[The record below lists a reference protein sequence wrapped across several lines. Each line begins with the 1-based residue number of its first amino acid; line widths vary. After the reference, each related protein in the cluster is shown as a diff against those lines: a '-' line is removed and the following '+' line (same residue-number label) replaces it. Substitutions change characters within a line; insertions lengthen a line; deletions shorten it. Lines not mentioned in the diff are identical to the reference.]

1 MAIVSV
7 VATCW
12 SSIPTIWSCNNLLC
26 WIFFL
31 YDEHRTLFCNIS
43 ISEDIKLCRII
54 RKLTLKEIA
63 LLDNVDT
70 ADVEREIRKRI
81 VNWTKE
87 QEETLT
93 DQTGIEPSLSV
104 YDAKQFLEEVISK
117 VKRHKE
123 YDNSMFLCHRIIRFI
138 SFLID

>member
-1 MAIVSV
+1 M
-7 VATCW
+7 
-12 SSIPTIWSCNNLLC
+12 LC

-54 RKLTLKEIA
+54 RKFTLKEIA

-123 YDNSMFLCHRIIRFI
+123 YDNSMFCVIG
-138 SFLID
+138 